1 MQPLTLC
8 AVDHPAAALLPDLSM
23 PWYGYLISGVALA
36 LPAILRELVILL
48 LGAKALERTD
58 PRSVAQVLLAL
69 RALTARTGPSR
80 LRWGSLGRLRSGPS
94 RPRKSGPD
102 PPPGN
107 RPGDRG
113 PSP

>member
-48 LGAKALERTD
+48 LGSKALERTD
-58 PRSVAQVLLAL
+58 PRSVPQVLNAL
-69 RALTARTGPSR
+69 RALAV
-80 LRWGSLGRLRSGPS
+80 RSGPS
-94 RPRKSGPD
+94 RPRWSLGHLRSGPGRRGKSGPD
-102 PPPGN
+102 SPAGG
-107 RPGDRG
+107 RPSDPG